1 MGVPAYS
8 ARNILQ
14 DATLY
19 LFDETGVV
27 LAQAAGFEVRN
38 LIDGRPGT
46 TARPAA
52 QNDLIYAAAFPSPVA
67 PDVVALLNHNG
78 VTDAGVTV
86 RLVSAPS
93 IAGPWSLEADLTANA
108 TSREKFFQS
117 ISVTAKLCWGIRV
130 TNTTQ
135 TFFLGEW
142 WLGALTS
149 FSRNHAWGSEPVGVT
164 YLKAGSES
172 EFGVGTDYFLAEYQ
186 FQRLRM
192 PSGLTTAEKAALAAF
207 WAAVKGGANPMLWVP
222 DVTDPTAWVAKLLM
236 PEFSPRSV
244 SVGRWDGVDLEVR
257 EVTWGRPVGA

>member
-19 LFDETGVV
+19 LFDDTGSV
-27 LAQAAGFEVRN
+27 LAQAESFEVRN

-52 QNDLIYAAAFPSPVA
+52 QNDLIYAAEFSSPVA
-67 PDVVALLNHNG
+67 PDVVAMLNHNG
-78 VTDAGVTV
+78 VVDSGVAV
-86 RLVSAPS
+86 ELVAASS
-93 IAGPWSLEADLTANA
+93 IAGPWDVVADLTANA
-108 TSREKFFQS
+108 TSRDKFFQS
-117 ISVTAKLCWGIRV
+117 VSTAAKLCWGIRV

-135 TFFLGEW
+135 AFFLGEW
-142 WLGALTS
+142 WLGALTQ
-149 FSRNHAWGSEPVGVT
+149 FGRNHAWGSEPVGVT

-172 EFGVGTDYFLAEYQ
+172 EFGVSTDYFLAEYEHQ
-186 FQRLRM
+186 KLRM
-192 PSGLTTAEKAALAAF
+192 PDGLTTVEKAALAAF

-222 DVTDPTAWVAKLLM
+222 DVSDAKAWVAKLLA

-244 SVGRWDGVDLEVR
+244 SVGRWDGVELEVR
-257 EVTWGRPVGA
+257 EVTWGRPVEA